1 MSRRDEILARRAR
14 FVSAALVLAL
24 GCKGDKPNALA
35 VPDAETKKATPAP
48 EPKPPP
54 KVAPPLNRPPV
65 TAKVSVSGEAKRA
78 AAAAK
83 IEAIE
88 KSIDELAGA
97 IPAGCG
103 LADTICRARFKAF
116 ADQLAKIRED
126 IYALS
131 PPACPPKL
139 ADDIAIQKMISQ
151 QHVWLSQ
158 WLDQVEK
165 VGREQV
171 RGDAGTAWQEL
182 YADAAKA
189 YAHPCLEF
197 ACP

>member
-1 MSRRDEILARRAR
+1 MSRRDEILARRAQ
-14 FVSAALVLAL
+14 FVSAALMLAL
-24 GCKGDKPNALA
+24 GCKGDKPNAMA
-35 VPDAETKKATPAP
+35 VPDAESKKVTPGP

-54 KVAPPLNRPPV
+54 KVAPPLNRPAV

-83 IEAIE
+83 IEAVE

-97 IPAGCG
+97 IPAGCD
-103 LADTICRARFKAF
+103 LTDAICRARFKAF
-116 ADQLAKIRED
+116 ADQLAKIREGT
-126 IYALS
+126 YALS
-131 PPACPPKL
+131 PPSCPPKL
-139 ADDIAIQKMISQ
+139 ADDIAIQKMISE
-151 QHVWLSQ
+151 QHVWLSR

-165 VGREQV
+165 VGREQI
-171 RGDAGTAWQEL
+171 RGDAGSAWQDL
-182 YADAAKA
+182 YTEATKA